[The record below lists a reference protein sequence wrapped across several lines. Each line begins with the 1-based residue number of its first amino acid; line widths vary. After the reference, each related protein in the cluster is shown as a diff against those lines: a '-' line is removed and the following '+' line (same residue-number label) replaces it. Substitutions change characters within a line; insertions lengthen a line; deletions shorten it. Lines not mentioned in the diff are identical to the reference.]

1 MLLPQT
7 AEYALRAMAQ
17 LATLPEGEPVRT
29 ADLAREAGIPESY
42 LSKIMRRLVAEGL
55 LTSEKG
61 HGGGFKLRHPP
72 EKVRFIDIL
81 RALDVDLEENRCAFG
96 WDHCSDAKP
105 CVLHPAF
112 VQLKEEHIAWATRT
126 TLAGLAAKRKLE
138 KKKKKEE

>member
-29 ADLAREAGIPESY
+29 ADLARLAGIPESY
-42 LSKIMRRLVAEGL
+42 LSKIMRRLVSEGL
-55 LTSEKG
+55 LTSERG
-61 HGGGFKLRHPP
+61 HGGGFKLRHSP

-96 WDHCSDAKP
+96 WDQCSDSHP

-112 VQLKEEHIAWATRT
+112 VQLKEAHLAWATRT
-126 TLAGLAAKRKLE
+126 TLASLAAKRRVE
-138 KKKKKEE
+138 TKKKKEG

>member
-17 LATLPEGEPVRT
+17 LTTLPEGEPVRT
-29 ADLAREAGIPESY
+29 ADLARMAGIPESY
-42 LSKIMRRLVAEGL
+42 LAKIMRRLVAKGL

-61 HGGGFKLRHPP
+61 HHGGFKLRHPP

-81 RALDVDLEENRCAFG
+81 RALDVDLETNRCAFG
-96 WDHCSDAKP
+96 WGECNKANP

-112 VQLKEEHIAWATRT
+112 VQLREAHLAWATRT
-126 TLAGLAAKRKLE
+126 TLANLEAPPSRKTR
-138 KKKKKEE
+138 